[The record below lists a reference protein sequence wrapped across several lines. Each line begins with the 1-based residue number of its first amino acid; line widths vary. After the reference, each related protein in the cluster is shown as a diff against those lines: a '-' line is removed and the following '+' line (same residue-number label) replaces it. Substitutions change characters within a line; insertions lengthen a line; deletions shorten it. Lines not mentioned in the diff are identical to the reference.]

1 MLGRTYDDEVCSI
14 ARSLEVIGE
23 RWSLLIIRNALFSG
37 TTRFGDFQQRLGIAT
52 NVLTSRLDGFIAT
65 GLMEKGSGSAGAEYL
80 LTEKGRDLRGVLVA
94 LTDWG
99 DRWAAPDG
107 PPIIYRH
114 DKCPGQV
121 HSQLVCDSCGAD
133 VSTAAA
139 SRGPGM
145 PDERWTGTIR

>member
-14 ARSLEVIGE
+14 ARSLEMVGE
-23 RWSLLIIRNALFSG
+23 RWSILIIRNALFAG
-37 TTRFGDFQQRLGIAT
+37 MTRFGDFQRRLGIAT
-52 NVLTSRLDGFIAT
+52 NVLTSRLDGFIAAGIMAKT
-65 GLMEKGSGSAGAEYL
+65 LTESGTEYV
-80 LTEKGRDLRGVLVA
+80 LTEKGHDLRTALVA

-114 DKCPGQV
+114 DGCDGAV
-121 HSQLVCDSCGAD
+121 HSRLICETCGQQAD
-133 VSTAAA
+133 TVVA

-145 PDERWTGTIR
+145 PEGRGPASR